1 MQAFAAL
8 SKSISERNFGPRSA
22 PDLLEA
28 RPMRVPHY
36 ARQLL
41 AALALTALAGCGKD
55 STAPDVPFDPAGTSS
70 DIGALEA
77 SFDSPA
83 TAGFAAAAG
92 AIGDVL
98 GETPAAAAVKAM
110 PTKALIAGG
119 KPGAGHYAATLAKV
133 YARPSG
139 GITPSLSTAAA
150 AILDEHLGVTFT
162 RDPETLEYG
171 PSDLTGA
178 PEDGVRFMVYAVNQ
192 ISGEVIVPLVEVGY
206 ADIVTTEST
215 TAATVRIELVSGG
228 VTYLDYAVAVTG
240 SESEVTITISGFV
253 SNGDDRVNFDLDT
266 HLNLTESSVGVDYTL
281 TVPTRGGFRID
292 FEGEYTE
299 GGVTTSTL
307 EARGPHGAVTISGTQ
322 TTTSATF
329 DVEVNGELFATIT
342 TSGSEPPVITGA
354 DGEPLTEAELQALEE
369 VFAIFLQGFLFFGDL
384 MIPVY

>member
-1 MQAFAAL
+1 
-8 SKSISERNFGPRSA
+8 
-22 PDLLEA
+22 
-28 RPMRVPHY
+28 MRIPHY

-41 AALALTALAGCGKD
+41 AAMALTAVAGCGKD
-55 STAPDVPFDPAGTSS
+55 STAPDAPFDPAGTSS
-70 DIGALEA
+70 DIDALEA

-98 GETPAAAAVKAM
+98 GESPAAAAVRAM

-119 KPGAGHYAATLAKV
+119 KPGAGHYAATVAKV

-139 GITPSLSTAAA
+139 AITPSLSTAA

-178 PEDGVRFMVYAVNQ
+178 PEDGVRFIVYAVNP
-192 ISGEVIVPLVEVGY
+192 ISGAVIDPLVEVGY

-228 VTYLDYAVAVTG
+228 VTYLDYSVGVTG
-240 SESEVTITISGFV
+240 SSSQATITVSGFV

-266 HLNLTESSVGVDYTL
+266 HLNLSETSVAVDYTL

-292 FEGEYTE
+292 FEGDYTE
-299 GGVTTSTL
+299 GGSVTSTL
-307 EARGPHGAVTISGTQ
+307 EARGPHGSVSISGTQ
-322 TTTSATF
+322 TTTTATF
-329 DVEVNGELFATIT
+329 DVEVNGDLFATIT
-342 TSGSEPPVITGA
+342 TSETGPPVITGA

-384 MIPVY
+384 MIPVG

>member
-1 MQAFAAL
+1 
-8 SKSISERNFGPRSA
+8 
-22 PDLLEA
+22 
-28 RPMRVPHY
+28 MRVPHY
-36 ARQLL
+36 ARQFL
-41 AALALTALAGCGKD
+41 AALALIALAGCGKD
-55 STAPDVPFDPAGTSS
+55 SNAPDAPFDPAGTSS

-83 TAGFAAAAG
+83 TAGFAAAAL

-119 KPGAGHYAATLAKV
+119 KPAAGHYAAALAKV

-139 GITPSLSTAAA
+139 GITPSLSTASTA

-178 PEDGVRFMVYAVNQ
+178 PENGVRFMVYGVNQ
-192 ISGEVIVPLVEVGY
+192 ISGEVLVPLVEVGY

-215 TAATVRIELVSGG
+215 TAATVRIVLVSGG
-228 VTYLDYAVAVTG
+228 VTYLDYAVGVTG
-240 SESEVTITISGFV
+240 SESQFTITVSGFV

-266 HLNLTESSVGVDYTL
+266 HVDLTDSSLGVDYTL
-281 TVPTRGGFRID
+281 IVPTRGGFRID
-292 FEGEYTE
+292 FEGESTA
-299 GGVTTSTL
+299 GDVTTSTL

-342 TSGSEPPVITGA
+342 RSGSEPWVITGA
-354 DGEPLTEAELQALEE
+354 DGEALTQAELQALAE
-369 VFAIFLQGFLFFGDL
+369 VFSIFLQGFLFFEDV
-384 MIPVY
+384 MIPTGY

>member
-8 SKSISERNFGPRSA
+8 SKPVSERNFGPRSA

-28 RPMRVPHY
+28 SPMRVPHY

-55 STAPDVPFDPAGTSS
+55 STAPDAPFDPAGTSS

-83 TAGFAAAAG
+83 TAGFAAAAD

-110 PTKALIAGG
+110 PTKALVTGG

-133 YARPSG
+133 YAQPSG
-139 GITPSLSTAAA
+139 RITPSLSTAA
-150 AILDEHLGVTFT
+150 IVDEHLGVTFT

-171 PSDLTGA
+171 PSDRTGA
-178 PEDGVRFMVYAVNQ
+178 PGDGVRFIVYAVDP
-192 ISGEVIVPLVEVGY
+192 ISGAVIDPLVEVGY
-206 ADIVTTEST
+206 ADIVTTT
-215 TAATVRIELVSGG
+215 TTSAATVRIELVSGG
-228 VTYLDYAVAVTG
+228 VTYLDYAVGVTG
-240 SESEVTITISGFV
+240 SASQFTITISGFV

-266 HLNLTESSVGVDYTL
+266 HWTDTSIGVDYTL

-292 FEGEYTE
+292 FEAESTE
-299 GGVTTSTL
+299 AGNVTSTL
-307 EARGPHGAVTISGTQ
+307 EARGPHGAIAISGTQ

-329 DVEVNGELFATIT
+329 DVEVNGEPFATIT
-342 TSGSEPPVITGA
+342 TSGSEPPVVTGA

-369 VFAIFLQGFLFFGDL
+369 VLAIFVQGSTFFGDL
-384 MIPVY
+384 MIPIG